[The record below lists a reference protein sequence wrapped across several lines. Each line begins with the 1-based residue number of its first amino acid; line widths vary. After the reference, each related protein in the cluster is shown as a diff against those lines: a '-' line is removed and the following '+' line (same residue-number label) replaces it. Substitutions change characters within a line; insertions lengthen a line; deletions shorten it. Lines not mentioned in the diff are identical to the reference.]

1 MSGGRRGRKRKRELP
16 LGTWVWVWFES
27 EAEPSL
33 GQITRFARQEEFYV
47 RFLQAGKI
55 CEFMPEE
62 WTAPLKLSEERA
74 GLWQLASPPIHSV
87 NPEAPPTKMTTSAAT
102 AGGAAA
108 GANML
113 WLERQL
119 QKMKAL
125 LVESG
130 SELMR
135 HDNFDLAG
143 SINRCLAEH
152 KAQTDCGGVRN

>member
-1 MSGGRRGRKRKRELP
+1 
-16 LGTWVWVWFES
+16 
-27 EAEPSL
+27 
-33 GQITRFARQEEFYV
+33 
-47 RFLQAGKI
+47 
-55 CEFMPEE
+55 MPEE

-113 WLERQL
+113 

-130 SELMR
+130 SQLMR
-135 HDNFDLAG
+135 DDNFDLAG